1 MPYVKPSTASKT
13 LISFNAAMNYKE
25 TKNLTKRNELN
36 CKLYFLLSYA
46 EYLVTYLEIY
56 ISFPKNGGVSIQAP
70 KLSLFDKLY
79 KRIERRKNPMFIA
92 KHMF

>member
-36 CKLYFLLSYA
+36 CKLYFLLSYE
-46 EYLVTYLEIY
+46 EYLVIYLEIY
-56 ISFPKNGGVSIQAP
+56 IYFLKNGGVSIQAP
-70 KLSLFDKLY
+70 KLSLINY
-79 KRIERRKNPMFIA
+79 IIRIERRKNLMFIA